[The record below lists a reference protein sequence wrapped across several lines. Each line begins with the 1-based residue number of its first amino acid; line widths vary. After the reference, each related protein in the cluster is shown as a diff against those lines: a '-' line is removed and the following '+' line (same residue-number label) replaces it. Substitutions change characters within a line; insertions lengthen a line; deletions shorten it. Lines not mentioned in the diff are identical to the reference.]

1 MKRTRED
8 NTVSVIQKTIN
19 HFGIAVTNSSVKEE
33 LKSHPNYPS
42 FKSICDSFK
51 EWKVE
56 HYPLK
61 YQPEEL
67 KELTAPYIAHF
78 NIGSGRL
85 AFVSDIKNGLVFY
98 YESLNIKKKTELE
111 EFYKKCSGAVIL
123 LNPNE
128 NSGERNYLM
137 KRQDELISKSVLPV
151 TIFTLL
157 LFMTT
162 MVINS
167 FSSGE
172 ILIQLRP
179 GLLFLTKTIGIG
191 LSLLLILHEYEVRL
205 SLTEKLCHLNKA
217 TNCNTVLNDKASKI
231 FGWFGW
237 ADAGFIY
244 FTGCLLFLLSDSFA
258 VNYSFLAILSA
269 LSLPYPV
276 FSIYY
281 QWLVLKKWCPMCI
294 GVQFILVVEF
304 ILLMPVF
311 TNLNLSFS
319 DLSNLLL
326 TFLVTGIVY
335 TLIVMYIRERISG
348 ESNYYKYLGFKKNP
362 EVLRSLLLN
371 QKHYDIPVTETSLV
385 FGSRASSIR
394 VTAFLSL
401 QCSHCARA
409 FEKIKVILK
418 SDADVAINII
428 LITSDAK
435 ILNALYHYSRKC
447 MYDEALLLLET
458 WYGMES
464 YSRNKMS
471 ENLCIPEAND
481 ISGEVGNENVE
492 LYKLCNVI
500 GTPTFFVNGYLL
512 PTNYEIEDIK
522 YFVEVFSKKEEM
534 VIRNN

>member
-61 YQPEEL
+61 YQPEEM
-67 KELTAPYIAHF
+67 KELTAPYIAHL

-123 LNPNE
+123 LNPDE
-128 NSGERNYLM
+128 NSGERNYLK

-191 LSLLLILHEYEVRL
+191 LSLLLILHEYEIRL

-237 ADAGFIY
+237 ADVGFIY
-244 FTGCLLFLLSDSFA
+244 FTSCLLFLLSDSFT

-281 QWLVLKKWCPMCI
+281 QGLVLKKWCPMCI

-311 TNLNLSFS
+311 TNLNLSLS

-335 TLIVMYIRERISG
+335 ILIVMYYREKKFS

-385 FGSRASSIR
+385 FGSRASSIM

-409 FEKIKVILK
+409 LEKIKVILK
-418 SDADVAINII
+418 SDADAAINII

-464 YSRNKMS
+464 YSRSKLS
-471 ENLCIPEAND
+471 ESFCIPEADN
-481 ISGEVGNENVE
+481 ISDVVGNENLE
-492 LYKLCNVI
+492 LYKLFNVT

-512 PTNYEIEDIK
+512 PRQYEIKDIQS
-522 YFVEVFSKKEEM
+522 FTEVFAGKEET
-534 VIRNN
+534 VNCNY